1 MFIGT
6 LRAVQAL
13 ILKGQQRSIG
23 NNKLGESEK
32 SPKTVING
40 KFLQLNY
47 FTHIN
52 PWRSGNIEHF

>member
-1 MFIGT
+1 MLIGT
-6 LRAVQAL
+6 LGAVQAL

-40 KFLQLNY
+40 KSPQLTI
-47 FTHIN
+47 FPI
-52 PWRSGNIEHF
+52 